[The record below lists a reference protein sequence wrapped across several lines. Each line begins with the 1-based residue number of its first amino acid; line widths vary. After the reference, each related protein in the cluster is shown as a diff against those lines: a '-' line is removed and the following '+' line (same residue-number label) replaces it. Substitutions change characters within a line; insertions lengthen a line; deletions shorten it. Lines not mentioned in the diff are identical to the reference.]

1 MQRANY
7 PAVSNKDIK
16 SIEIPL
22 PQISLQ
28 NKFAS
33 IVKEV
38 EAMKEQQKHSKNQ
51 IDKLFNA
58 LMQKAF
64 KGELII

>member
-1 MQRANY
+1 MKTNY
-7 PAVSNKDIK
+7 PAISNRDIK
-16 SIEIPL
+16 GIEILL
-22 PQISLQ
+22 PPIEFQ

-33 IVKEV
+33 IVKDV
-38 EAMKEQQKHSKNQ
+38 EAMKKQQKHSKNH

-64 KGELII
+64 NGKLKI